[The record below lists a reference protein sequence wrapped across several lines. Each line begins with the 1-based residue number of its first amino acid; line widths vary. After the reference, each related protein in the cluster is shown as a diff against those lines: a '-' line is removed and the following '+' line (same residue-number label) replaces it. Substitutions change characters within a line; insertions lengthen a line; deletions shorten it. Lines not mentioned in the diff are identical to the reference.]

1 MSTAERRPL
10 STYLLAALLGLIGAV
25 LGYILTGFVA
35 DTLLAMSGMP
45 DREGYRAMIAF
56 FTFAPFGGLMGLL
69 GGIALVL
76 RRRGRHRGL
85 ALAGRT
91 ALTAAALAAVTSLC
105 VWAYVVAG
113 DDILAK
119 NGPPPQLHFEIA
131 MPKGAEPPADGVAVD
146 LNTDKN
152 TMPSTFAMTT
162 TDGRPVIKGQVDLYF
177 RTSRRILVLRVPG
190 EPDRLFILGLAA
202 NPSGTED
209 FSAWRRVD
217 EVADGPGGAL
227 RKGKETDDYR
237 IRYRVERSM

>member
-25 LGYILTGFVA
+25 LGFILTGFVA

-105 VWAYVVAG
+105 VWAYAVAG

>member
-25 LGYILTGFVA
+25 LGFILTGLVA

-56 FTFAPFGGLMGLL
+56 FTFAPFGGLVGLL

-91 ALTAAALAAVTSLC
+91 ALTAAALATAAGLS
-105 VWAYVVAG
+105 VWAYVVAE

-131 MPKGAEPPADGVAVD
+131 LPEDAKPPADGVAVD

-152 TMPSTFAMTT
+152 TMPSTFTMTT
-162 TDGRPVIKGQVDLYF
+162 GGGRFVIKGQVDLYF
-177 RTSRRILVLRVPG
+177 RTARRILVLRMPG
-190 EPDRLFILGLAA
+190 EPDRLFLLGLAA
-202 NPSGTED
+202 NPAGTQD

-217 EVADGPGGAL
+217 EIADGPDGAL

-237 IRYRVERSM
+237 LRYRVERSM

>member
-25 LGYILTGFVA
+25 LGFILTGFVA

-56 FTFAPFGGLMGLL
+56 FTFAPFGGLVGLL

-91 ALTAAALAAVTSLC
+91 ALTAAALAAVTGLS

-131 MPKGAEPPADGVAVD
+131 MPKGAEPPVDGVAVD

-202 NPSGTED
+202 NPSGTEN

>member
-105 VWAYVVAG
+105 VWAYAVAG

>member
-1 MSTAERRPL
+1 MSTAERWPL

-25 LGYILTGFVA
+25 LGFILTGFVA
-35 DTLLAMSGMP
+35 DMLLAMSGMP

-56 FTFAPFGGLMGLL
+56 FTFAPFGGLVGLL

-85 ALAGRT
+85 GLAGRT
-91 ALTAAALAAVTSLC
+91 ALTAAALAAITGLC

-119 NGPPPQLHFEIA
+119 NGPPPQLHFETA

-152 TMPSTFAMTT
+152 TMQSTFAMTT